1 MTPQELRIRHL
12 NEHKLHHN
20 SKDALSTVCD
30 YGSETE
36 TINHF
41 FLRCPFF
48 RKERQKLLNGLF
60 EIDLFLRNLTKE
72 LLLGILL
79 YGSDKC
85 KGNVN
90 KKKLLRTINFIRTI

>member
-1 MTPQELRIRHL
+1 MTPQELKIRHL

-41 FLRCPFF
+41 FSRCPFF

-72 LLLGILL
+72 LLLGFLL
-79 YGSDKC
+79 YASEKYKD
-85 KGNVN
+85 NVN